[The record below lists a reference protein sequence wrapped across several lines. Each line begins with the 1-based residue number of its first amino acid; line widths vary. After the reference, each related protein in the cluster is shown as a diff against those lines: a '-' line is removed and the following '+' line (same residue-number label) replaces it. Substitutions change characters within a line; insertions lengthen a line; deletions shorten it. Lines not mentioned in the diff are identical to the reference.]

1 MKLKNVSHYSRFLLD
16 GQLFRWFVKETL
28 RTALINCE
36 RWVAFFLYAVIWN
49 TFPGPALYSLKFK
62 YFIWLKLSFLF
73 IFIKQVDSR
82 SPNGC
87 IFCKLCIWHGH
98 YWTMQTLNL
107 NLACYGSLY
116 IKILLLWLAKWEC
129 CKYLG
134 TKWKSTTVITRPD
147 CSFNRNNVIMKA
159 ILC

>member
-16 GQLFRWFVKETL
+16 GQLFRCFFKETL

-36 RWVAFFLYAVIWN
+36 RWVAFIRCY
-49 TFPGPALYSLKFK
+49 FK
-62 YFIWLKLSFLF
+62 HIPWSRIVQSKVQIFYMIKIILF
-73 IFIKQVDSR
+73 IYINKTGWLEIPQR
-82 SPNGC
+82 LYILQA
-87 IFCKLCIWHGH
+87 IFHGN

-107 NLACYGSLY
+107 NLACYSSLY

-134 TKWKSTTVITRPD
+134 TKWKSTTVITRRD
-147 CSFNRNNVIMKA
+147 RSFNRNNVIMKA